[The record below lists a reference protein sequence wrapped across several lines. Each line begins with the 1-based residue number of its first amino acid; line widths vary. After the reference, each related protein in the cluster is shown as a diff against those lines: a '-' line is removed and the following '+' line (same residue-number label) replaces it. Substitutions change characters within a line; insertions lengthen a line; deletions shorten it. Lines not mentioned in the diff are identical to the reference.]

1 MDIRCAALTRVHYD
15 SAYAE
20 PCRDSV
26 PGRLPLVTAP
36 ATVFATMRGVPARQA
51 EQILRPSSPAVH
63 MCSRNA
69 PWAG

>member
-1 MDIRCAALTRVHYD
+1 MILPMQSHVEIVYLG
-15 SAYAE
+15 Y
-20 PCRDSV
+20 
-26 PGRLPLVTAP
+26 LPLVTAP